1 MLVRANWFRR
11 ALSCEVI
18 VCAGLIASAGLTIGT
33 GTFVR
38 AEDAEAPASAVAP
51 VGTPSVEPVKMAATT
66 VLLRY
71 KFQPGQFLHYEVADH
86 VRYVTQQA
94 GNSFETLQRN
104 DSAKHFRVVTIEE
117 DGSALLEPIIDR
129 IRMSAKLHE
138 KPVVEFDSAKDKLAP
153 PEFQRHKEA
162 VGKPMARFLFTPS
175 GE

>member
-71 KFQPGQFLHYEVADH
+71 TVHFPS
-86 VRYVTQQA
+86 VRA
-94 GNSFETLQRN
+94 SRASCRPRSL
-104 DSAKHFRVVTIEE
+104 K
-117 DGSALLEPIIDR
+117 
-129 IRMSAKLHE
+129 
-138 KPVVEFDSAKDKLAP
+138 
-153 PEFQRHKEA
+153 
-162 VGKPMARFLFTPS
+162 
-175 GE
+175 